1 LQAYTSRCKYFS
13 TNGAW
18 AISRGIK
25 TDIVDFFYILLN
37 HTYLVAFPCV
47 TNTPAFGIILN
58 LYHEPTIMASM
69 NYKILLVEDDQNFG
83 DVLRSYL
90 EMHDYDVTLATDGV
104 LGFEAFKKGSF
115 DLCVFDVM
123 MPRKDGFTL
132 AKEIRE
138 RNAEVPIIFLT
149 AKTMK
154 EDVLNGFKI
163 GADDYISKPFNSEEL
178 LYRIQ
183 AVLKRMNKS
192 ADPRDEQKEYTI
204 GKYHF
209 NYPLRILTFTEGV
222 PNEENQ
228 WKLSPKEAELLKM
241 FCKYIN
247 DVTPRSE
254 ALTKI
259 WHEDNYF
266 TARSMDVF
274 VTKLRKY
281 LAKDNAIEI
290 VNIHGNGF
298 QLLVKDPIGAR

>member
-1 LQAYTSRCKYFS
+1 
-13 TNGAW
+13 
-18 AISRGIK
+18 
-25 TDIVDFFYILLN
+25 
-37 HTYLVAFPCV
+37 
-47 TNTPAFGIILN
+47 
-58 LYHEPTIMASM
+58 MASA
-69 NYKILLVEDDQNFG
+69 NYKILLAEDDQNFG

-90 EMHDYDVTLATDGV
+90 EMHDYAVTLATDGV
-104 LGFEAFKKGSF
+104 LALEAFRKNHY
-115 DLCVFDVM
+115 DLCILDVM

-132 AKEIRE
+132 AKDIRE
-138 RNAEVPIIFLT
+138 RNQDIPIIFLT

-154 EDVLNGFKI
+154 DDVLQGFKL

-178 LYRIQ
+178 LLRIQ
-183 AVLKRMNKS
+183 AVLKRFHKNP
-192 ADPRDEQKEYTI
+192 DPRDDQREFVI

-209 NYPLRILTFTEGV
+209 NYPVRILTFTAAKPG
-222 PNEENQ
+222 EENK

-247 DVTPRSE
+247 DVMPRTE

-259 WHEDNYF
+259 WHEDTYF

-281 LAKDNAIEI
+281 LSKDPAIEI

-298 QLLVKDPIGAR
+298 QLLVKDLAGSPA

>member
-1 LQAYTSRCKYFS
+1 
-13 TNGAW
+13 
-18 AISRGIK
+18 
-25 TDIVDFFYILLN
+25 
-37 HTYLVAFPCV
+37 
-47 TNTPAFGIILN
+47 
-58 LYHEPTIMASM
+58 MASA

-104 LGFEAFKKGSF
+104 LGLEAFKKSNY

-132 AKEIRE
+132 AREIRE
-138 RNAEVPIIFLT
+138 RNQEVPIIFLT

-154 EDVLNGFKI
+154 DDVLQGFKI

-183 AVLKRMNKS
+183 AVLKRFHKN
-192 ADPRDEQKEYTI
+192 ADPRDEQREFII
-204 GKYHF
+204 GKYQF
-209 NYPLRILTFTEGV
+209 NYPVRILTFTEARAGD
-222 PNEENQ
+222 ENQ
-228 WKLSPKEAELLKM
+228 WKLSPKEAELLKL
-241 FCKYIN
+241 FCKYMN
-247 DVTPRSE
+247 DVMPRSE
-254 ALTKI
+254 ALNKI

-281 LAKDNAIEI
+281 LAKDAAIEI

-298 QLLVKDPIGAR
+298 QLLVKDLAGGTA